1 MWTLHIHFDP
11 TRIGYL
17 YFWLLTTGYRNTE
30 RNKRTQDEIDSLN
43 TALMIKENLNDIYTT
58 NPEKTLRFGRYVLG
72 QYINYKGLK
81 SKNSKT
87 HLHPETYG
95 VIIKPDVL
103 KELKERQDTL
113 VLNTIDRSKNTITID
128 ESLSENE
135 LELYENIKKIF
146 GSIFL
151 KDQKET
157 LNKHTQEDVIS
168 ILQKKLGIKM
178 PPDTDYNHL
187 LHLFFKSLNKVY
199 NRYI

>member
-1 MWTLHIHFDP
+1 
-11 TRIGYL
+11 
-17 YFWLLTTGYRNTE
+17 
-30 RNKRTQDEIDSLN
+30 
-43 TALMIKENLNDIYTT
+43 
-58 NPEKTLRFGRYVLG
+58 
-72 QYINYKGLK
+72 
-81 SKNSKT
+81 
-87 HLHPETYG
+87 
-95 VIIKPDVL
+95 
-103 KELKERQDTL
+103 
-113 VLNTIDRSKNTITID
+113 
-128 ESLSENE
+128 
-135 LELYENIKKIF
+135 IF